1 MNSSTFALPGKKR
14 RALLERATNEYSD
27 SLELALPYLTYRG
40 IPDDVAKEYKLG
52 YVLDPLPGHEDMKG
66 RLVIP
71 YLTLAGTI
79 DLKFR
84 CIKCTTT
91 SCEGHPKY
99 MSEAGSQAR
108 LYGVLALQHDS
119 PYICVCEG
127 ELDALCA
134 TGIAGLP
141 AVGISGA
148 TKWRRHWTYVFEG
161 FQEVIILRDGDS
173 AGKKFADH
181 LCATLYNSRQV
192 SMGDGFD
199 VNSFIQ
205 ANGPELL
212 REKAG
217 VA

>member
-1 MNSSTFALPGKKR
+1 MSNTGTFALPGKKR
-14 RALLERATNEYSD
+14 RALLERATQEYGD
-27 SLELALPYLTYRG
+27 CLELALPYLTQRG
-40 IPDDVAKEYKLG
+40 IPEQVAKEWQLG

-71 YLTLAGTI
+71 YLTLSGTI

-84 CIKCTTT
+84 CIKCT

-108 LYGVLALQHDS
+108 LFGVLALQEDS

-134 TGIAGLP
+134 YGIAGLP
-141 AVGISGA
+141 ALGISGA
-148 TKWRRHWTYVFEG
+148 TKWRRHWQYVLEG
-161 FQEVIILRDGDS
+161 YQEVIVLRDGDN

-181 LCATLYNSRQV
+181 LCNTVYNSRQV
-192 SMGDGFD
+192 SMGEGLD
-199 VNSFIQ
+199 VNSFLT
-205 ANGPELL
+205 AHGPAAL

>member
-1 MNSSTFALPGKKR
+1 MSSTGTFALPGKKR
-14 RALLERATNEYSD
+14 RALLEQATTEYSD
-27 SLELALPYLTYRG
+27 CLDLALPYLTGRG
-40 IPDDVAKEYKLG
+40 IPDDVAKEWKLG

-66 RLVIP
+66 RLAIP
-71 YLTLAGTI
+71 YLTLSGTV

-84 CIKCTTT
+84 CIQCA

-108 LYGVLALQHDS
+108 LFGVLSLQTDS
-119 PYICVCEG
+119 PYLCVCEG

-134 TGIAGLP
+134 AGLAGLP

-148 TKWRRHWTYVFEG
+148 TKWRRHWQYVFEG
-161 FQEVIILRDGDS
+161 YQEIIVLRDGDN

-181 LCATLYNSRQV
+181 LCTTLYNSRQV
-192 SMGDGFD
+192 SMGDGHD
-199 VNSFIQ
+199 VNSFIT
-205 ANGPELL
+205 AYGPGVL